1 MTTSQRKLGI
11 AMLGIGVGGTEML
24 PAFEQMETLDLVAGA
39 DLNPLTRERFTQR
52 YEAQAYESVE
62 TLCEDKAVEAVWVS
76 TPNRFHAEH
85 AIYVMEHGKHVIVE
99 KPMALNLEQAQKMVE
114 TSKRTGQ
121 VLIAGHTRSFIP
133 PFRKMYNIIQSGQLG
148 AVKSI
153 NFWAYTDWLLR
164 PRSAEELD
172 MAQGGGLVMRQGP
185 HQIDTVRLLGGGMVK
200 NVRGFVGQW
209 MPERP
214 IPGYYSALFE
224 FESGAVANIV
234 HDSHGYFMGGL
245 LVPWG
250 ANSQRYDEDERRLV
264 RDGMA
269 AGTRDEENDKQDIRI
284 GGAREVEI
292 FKREGDNRDVG
303 GEAWKPAEPGFI
315 VVSCERGNIT
325 RTGYGIMIWDDK
337 GHHEIDLK
345 PPGGWAMNRR
355 AELQEL
361 YDAVVHGAPVYHTG
375 EWGLATLEATLAI
388 TESSKTGKLIEL
400 KHQVP
405 PVPDYGDAKIFD
417 LPPDQAGV
425 RLDEPSV
432 YQGM

>member
-11 AMLGIGVGGTEML
+11 AMLGVGVGGTEML

-39 DLNPLTRERFTQR
+39 DKNPLTRERFTAR
-52 YEAQAYESVE
+52 YEAKAYDGVE
-62 TLCEDKAVEAVWVS
+62 TLCEDKDVEAIWIS
-76 TPNRFHAEH
+76 TPNKFHAEH
-85 AIYVMEHGKHVIVE
+85 AIYAMEHGKHVIVE
-99 KPMALNLEQAQKMVE
+99 KPMALNLEQAQKMID
-114 TSKRTGQ
+114 TAKRTGQ

-133 PFRKMYNIIQSGQLG
+133 PFRKMYNIIQSGELG
-148 AVKSI
+148 AVRSI

-224 FESGAVANIV
+224 FENGAVANIV
-234 HDSHGYFMGGL
+234 HDAHGYFMGGM

-269 AGTRDEENDKQDIRI
+269 AGTRDEESDKQDIRI

-292 FKREGDNRDVG
+292 FKREGDNRDSG
-303 GEAWKPAEPGFI
+303 GEAWKPAEPGMI

-325 RTGYGIMIWDDK
+325 RTAYGIMVWDDK
-337 GHHEIDLK
+337 GHHEINLT
-345 PPGGWAMNRR
+345 PPDGWAMNRR

-361 YDAVVHGAPVYHTG
+361 YDAVVNGAPVYHTG

-388 TESSKTGKLIEL
+388 TESSKTGKLVEL

-417 LPPDQAGV
+417 LPPDKAGKL
-425 RLDEPSV
+425 LDTPSV
-432 YQGM
+432 YQNM